1 MVECNRQ
8 RMESGGGGG
17 GGGEMPPVSSVS
29 DPGPHSG
36 SERGY
41 GGQVCQRHTC
51 RETPKKPDCRLT
63 QARLRCAYLEFNPD
77 FRCPLPLS
85 PFVFDQW
92 ALCSFTFFS
101 FFCFP
106 PHHHHHLHPRTP
118 CRFNL
123 LHHPHPPSSPPPN
136 IRTLHRSA
144 RAFPPPKK
152 KGGERLSGVA

>member
-8 RMESGGGGG
+8 RIESGGGSS
-17 GGGEMPPVSSVS
+17 GGGEMPPVSPVS
-29 DPGPHSG
+29 NPGPHSG

-41 GGQVCQRHTC
+41 RGQVCQRHTC

-77 FRCPLPLS
+77 FRCPFPLS

-101 FFCFP
+101 FFCLP
-106 PHHHHHLHPRTP
+106 PTTHRPLASLISSTTP
-118 CRFNL
+118 NL
-123 LHHPHPPSSPPPN
+123 PVLLPLISEPN
-136 IRTLHRSA
+136 IAA
-144 RAFPPPKK
+144 RGPSRKK
-152 KGGERLSGVA
+152 RAASG